1 MDINIMCV
9 VINLRT
15 AHAPTVQE
23 LLTKYGCIIKTRL
36 GLHETDEKS
45 CSEQGIV
52 LLQLI
57 ENDEKIGNLKNELLK
72 IEGVKVN
79 VMKI

>member
-1 MDINIMCV
+1 MDIMGI

-15 AHAPTVQE
+15 AHAPSVQE
-23 LLTKYGCIIKTRL
+23 VLTKYGCMIKTRL

-45 CSEQGIV
+45 CSEQGII
-52 LLQLI
+52 LLQLRGDDAEI
-57 ENDEKIGNLKNELLK
+57 DRLKQELLA

-79 VMKI
+79 TMKV